1 MPRKLVCMIVFP
13 DFCSLKLK
21 VMQLEPSDLYE
32 KLEFDKVL
40 ELLEQECVGDL
51 GKEVVRAIQPEIQL
65 EKIKAKLKEVK
76 AFSQILSKGEVFP
89 IQAYHNIKEELKML
103 EVEGYVLPVDGLQK
117 INLIL
122 CILRDILK
130 FFNAADRQ
138 EVYPDLYRIV
148 QSITFD
154 GELIFAIEK
163 IIDEEGNIKPDA
175 SEQLL
180 RIHTRTQSKKREL
193 EKHFK
198 SLINQYRKNGWLTDN
213 VESFRNGRRVLSVPS
228 EHKRKI
234 RGIIHDESTTGK
246 TAFIEPE
253 GVIDINNDIFD
264 LETEYK
270 REIYRLLKELS
281 ATLRPYIPYFH
292 VYQGLL
298 VRFDVIQAKGRIA
311 MKMNADLPKLK
322 NDPHL
327 GIIKGYHPLLY
338 LKNKTLGRETVPF
351 KLSLLGANRLLV
363 LSGPNAGGKSIT
375 MKSVGLLQ
383 LMLQAGMLLPVDA
396 DSEMGIFTKIFADIG
411 DQQSL
416 EDDLSTYSSRLANAR
431 SFLEQADAKTLVL
444 IDEFGSGTD
453 PKIGGAIAE
462 AVLRELNFQ
471 EVHGVITTHYSN
483 LKIFAF
489 KTKGIVNGCMLF
501 DNSNLSPTYQ
511 LKVGRPGSSYAFE
524 IAQKSGLPGK
534 VLKYARNKI
543 GKNEKAVDELL
554 VDLQREKKE
563 LEDQLA
569 ALTTKQSSLE
579 RLIRSYDQMSKD
591 LDFRKKKHKLETKE
605 QELQQTAQQ
614 NKEIEKVIR
623 EIREKQNLEKAKALA
638 SKAKEERK
646 VLSDQVNDLRHKI
659 YYEPQITS
667 TKAAEK
673 PIEVGDYVKLRTGG
687 ATGQVEAVDKKKAIV
702 WIGDLKMTI
711 KLRDLQPAK
720 EPLEIRSTKSVQTAQ
735 ISGTAGFQSKIDI
748 RGMRMEEA
756 MKMVEDFVD
765 RALMADSNTL
775 RIVHGKG
782 NGVLRKVVRQK
793 LREYQNVDMNIRH
806 PEAELGGD
814 GVTLIEIK

>member
-1 MPRKLVCMIVFP
+1 
-13 DFCSLKLK
+13 
-21 VMQLEPSDLYE
+21 MQLEPSDLYE
-32 KLEFDKVL
+32 KLEFDKIL

-51 GKEVVRAIQPEIQL
+51 GKERVREIRPDTDL
-65 EKIKAKLKEVK
+65 KEITARLKEVK
-76 AFSQILSKGEVFP
+76 AFSLILARGDSFP
-89 IQAYHNIKEELKML
+89 IQTYYDIKEELRML
-103 EVEGYVLPVDGLQK
+103 EVEGYVLPIEGLQK
-117 INLIL
+117 INLTL

-130 FFNAADRQ
+130 FFNAERQ
-138 EVYPDLYRIV
+138 EAYPQLYRII
-148 QSITFD
+148 QTITFD
-154 GELIFAIEK
+154 GELITAIEK

-175 SEQLL
+175 SEELL
-180 RIHTRTQSKKREL
+180 RIYTRTQSKKREL
-193 EKHFK
+193 EKQFRF
-198 SLINQYRKNGWLTDN
+198 LINQYRKNGWLTDN

-228 EHKRKI
+228 EHKRRI

-264 LETEYK
+264 LETQYK

-281 ATLRPYIPYFH
+281 ATLRPYIHFFH
-292 VYQGLL
+292 EYQRLL
-298 VRFDVIQAKGRIA
+298 VRFDLIQGKGRLA
-311 MKMNADLPKLK
+311 MKMKADMPKIHGRP
-322 NDPHL
+322 NL
-327 GIIKGYHPLLY
+327 GVMKGYHPLLL
-338 LKNKTLGRETVPF
+338 LKNQAISKKTIPF
-351 KLSLLGANRLLV
+351 TLSLIGKNRLLV

-383 LMLQAGMLLPVDA
+383 LMLQAGMLLPVDPE
-396 DSEMGIFTKIFADIG
+396 SEMGIFKKIFADIG

-431 SFLEQADAKTLVL
+431 SFLEKADDKTLIL

-462 AVLRELNFQ
+462 AVLRELNFK

-489 KTKGIVNGCMLF
+489 KTRGIVNGCMLF
-501 DNSNLSPTYQ
+501 DNNNLSPTYE

-534 VLKYARNKI
+534 VLKYARHKI

-563 LEDQLA
+563 LEDQLET
-569 ALTTKQSSLE
+569 LTNKQSSLE
-579 RLIRSYDQMSKD
+579 RLIRSYDQMSRD
-591 LDFRKKKHKLETKE
+591 LDYRKKKLKLETKE
-605 QELQQTAQQ
+605 QELQQVAQN
-614 NKEIEKVIR
+614 NKEIQRVIR
-623 EIREKQNLEKAKALA
+623 EIREKQNLEKAKKIAA
-638 SKAKEERK
+638 EAKEERK
-646 VLSDQVNDLRHKI
+646 QIAEEVNDLREKI
-659 YYEPQITS
+659 YYQPEIKPT
-667 TKAAEK
+667 AVEEK
-673 PIEVGDYVKLRTGG
+673 PIQVGDFVKLRTGG
-687 ATGQVEAVDKKKAIV
+687 ATGKVESMDKKKAVV
-702 WIGDLKMTI
+702 WVGDLKMTI
-711 KLRDLQPAK
+711 KLRDLQLAK
-720 EPLEIRSTKSVQTAQ
+720 EPLEIRSTKSIHTGQ
-735 ISGTAGFQSKIDI
+735 ISNASGFQSKIDI

-765 RALMADSNTL
+765 RALIANSSNL

-793 LREYQNVDMNIRH
+793 LREYYNVEMNIRH